1 MKYTCIALHV
11 QYTCIVYKSASQKTY
26 SKDTKLLADEF
37 NQFFASV
44 GENTVKKINALAEKF
59 SYEPNEPAFVP
70 REYPPSEEFALH
82 STLKW
87 EQVERIII
95 AMSTNKALGIVKVPI
110 RALKYSL
117 SAILPSITS
126 IISATFQS
134 STFPSCWKIAE
145 VTPILKDGDHEIPNN
160 NRPIS
165 LLSVLSK
172 VCERAA
178 HDQLVSYLS
187 TKQRLTTQQC
197 GNKKRNSTET
207 ALIQTTDSILQNIN
221 KKELTVAVLLDMS
234 KVFDSID
241 LDILIMKLRDVGLSF
256 SSIEWFKSYLSSR
269 YHVVKNQA
277 SISDQLHFT
286 GGIPQGSILGPLLFS
301 IYTKDLAL
309 VPKHCSIQSYVDN
322 TKLLLNFR
330 LKDQQDTVSK
340 KSEDLQRICQW
351 TFTNNLLLNPDKTN
365 WLSSA
370 VGR

>member
-1 MKYTCIALHV
+1 MPFYAV
-11 QYTCIVYKSASQKTY
+11 
-26 SKDTKLLADEF
+26 
-37 NQFFASV
+37 
-44 GENTVKKINALAEKF
+44 
-59 SYEPNEPAFVP
+59 
-70 REYPPSEEFALH
+70 PPSEEFASH
-82 STLKW
+82 STARW
-87 EQVERIII
+87 EQVQRINN
-95 AMSTNKALGIVKVPI
+95 AMSTNKAPGIDKVPI
-110 RALKYSL
+110 RVMKDSL

-126 IISATFQS
+126 IINATFQS

-165 LLSVLSK
+165 LLPVLSK
-172 VCERAA
+172 VCKRAA

-234 KVFDSID
+234 KVFDSIGH
-241 LDILIMKLRDVGLSF
+241 DILVMKLRDVGLSF
-256 SSIEWFKSYLSSR
+256 PSIEWFKSYLSSR
-269 YHVVKNQA
+269 YQVVKIQA

-286 GGIPQGSILGPLLFS
+286 GGVPQGSILGPLLFS
-301 IYTKDLAL
+301 IYTNDLAL
-309 VPKHCSIQSYVDN
+309 VPKHCSIQSYVDD

-340 KSEDLQRICQW
+340 MSEDLQRICQW
-351 TFTNNLLLNPDKTN
+351 TFTNKLLLNPDKTN

>member
-1 MKYTCIALHV
+1 MPFYAV
-11 QYTCIVYKSASQKTY
+11 
-26 SKDTKLLADEF
+26 
-37 NQFFASV
+37 
-44 GENTVKKINALAEKF
+44 
-59 SYEPNEPAFVP
+59 
-70 REYPPSEEFALH
+70 PPSEEFASH
-82 STLKW
+82 STARW
-87 EQVERIII
+87 EQVQRINN
-95 AMSTNKALGIVKVPI
+95 AMSTNKAPGIDKVPI
-110 RALKYSL
+110 RVMKDSL

-126 IISATFQS
+126 IINATFQS

-165 LLSVLSK
+165 LLPVLSK
-172 VCERAA
+172 VCKRAA

-269 YHVVKNQA
+269 YQVVKIQA

-286 GGIPQGSILGPLLFS
+286 GVPQGSILGPLLFS
-301 IYTKDLAL
+301 IYPNDLAL
-309 VPKHCSIQSYVDN
+309 VPKHCSIQSYVMIP
-322 TKLLLNFR
+322 NFCS
-330 LKDQQDTVSK
+330 TS
-340 KSEDLQRICQW
+340 
-351 TFTNNLLLNPDKTN
+351 
-365 WLSSA
+365 
-370 VGR
+370 G

>member
-1 MKYTCIALHV
+1 VQYTCIALHV

-82 STLKW
+82 STVKW
-87 EQVERIII
+87 EQVERIIN
-95 AMSTNKALGIVKVPI
+95 AMSTNKAPGIDKVPI

-165 LLSVLSK
+165 LLPVLSK

-187 TKQRLTTQQC
+187 TKQRLTTQHW

-207 ALIQTTDSILQNIN
+207 VLNYRFYPSKHQQERINCRSVTRHEQSI
-221 KKELTVAVLLDMS
+221 
-234 KVFDSID
+234 
-241 LDILIMKLRDVGLSF
+241 
-256 SSIEWFKSYLSSR
+256 
-269 YHVVKNQA
+269 
-277 SISDQLHFT
+277 
-286 GGIPQGSILGPLLFS
+286 
-301 IYTKDLAL
+301 
-309 VPKHCSIQSYVDN
+309 
-322 TKLLLNFR
+322 
-330 LKDQQDTVSK
+330 
-340 KSEDLQRICQW
+340 
-351 TFTNNLLLNPDKTN
+351 
-365 WLSSA
+365 
-370 VGR
+370 